1 MINKIPEFCQSHWL
15 WRIPL
20 AIVFIQQG
28 WWKMPIDIAEAE
40 SYGLSYLT
48 WWIVTYGEFFAGIGL
63 LIGGVMNIQWMY
75 EVPNWVGDM
84 ITRFSGITM
93 TCIAT
98 GVIWILS
105 PASIWD
111 VIYKDYLHVSL
122 YVGGLYFALRG
133 NVGYG
138 VSSQRKTL

>member
-20 AIVFIQQG
+20 ATVFIQQG

-48 WWIVTYGEFFAGIGL
+48 WWVVTYGEFFAGIGL

-93 TCIAT
+93 CCIMT
-98 GVIWILS
+98 GVIWVGDPERLL
-105 PASIWD
+105 D
-111 VIYKDYLHVSL
+111 VLFYDNLHVL
-122 YVGGLYFALRG
+122 LWVGGLYFALRG
-133 NVGYG
+133 NKV
-138 VSSQRKTL
+138 